1 MVSSFQCLP
10 VPHIVFGTRKLS
22 ALPDLYR
29 SYGKNPV
36 LVLGRTSLS
45 KYRTWQ
51 DIKTRI
57 IDTCSSGIPP
67 VIEVCS
73 EPTPALIDEAVSRLL
88 QSSPIDM
95 VIAIGG
101 GSVLDAGKAI
111 SAMLVEQKPV
121 TYFLEGVGTKQP
133 SGNKL
138 PFLAIPT
145 TAGTGSE
152 TTNNAVIRSPE
163 NGFKKSLRHKNY
175 SPNLTLVDPEI
186 TLSCPS
192 SLTAACGMDCFT
204 QLTEAYLS
212 TSASSLTDSLAI
224 DGIRAIA
231 RSLETAFLDGS
242 NLQAR
247 SDMAY
252 AALLS
257 GIVLSNAGLGSVHG
271 LAGVIGGFFD
281 IPHGAVCGGL
291 MATTNKTTLN
301 ALRES
306 AEKTDIEKTA
316 LQKYSNLGRVFSK
329 KSQKTDNWFQD
340 FFIDELVRLTELFN
354 LPTFDTF
361 GMNSTDLERI
371 VSASDNKYNP
381 VQLTRE
387 DLMHILSS
395 RLQ

>member
-1 MVSSFQCLP
+1 
-10 VPHIVFGTRKLS
+10 
-22 ALPDLYR
+22 
-29 SYGKNPV
+29 
-36 LVLGRTSLS
+36 
-45 KYRTWQ
+45 
-51 DIKTRI
+51 
-57 IDTCSSGIPP
+57 
-67 VIEVCS
+67 
-73 EPTPALIDEAVSRLL
+73 
-88 QSSPIDM
+88 M

-121 TYFLEGVGTKQP
+121 TDFLEGVGTKQP
-133 SGNKL
+133 GGVKL

-152 TTNNAVIRSPE
+152 TTNNAVIKSPE

-175 SPNLTLVDPEI
+175 PPDLTLVDPET
-186 TLSCPS
+186 TLSCPP

-212 TSASSLTDSLAI
+212 TRASSLTDSLAI
-224 DGIRAIA
+224 DGLHGIA

-257 GIVLSNAGLGSVHG
+257 GIVLSNAGLGTVHG
-271 LAGVIGGFFD
+271 LAGTIGGFFD
-281 IPHGAVCGGL
+281 IPHGAVCTTL
-291 MATTNKTTLN
+291 MAATNRTTLN
-301 ALRES
+301 ALRKS
-306 AEKTDIEKTA
+306 TEKTAAEETA
-316 LQKYSNLGRVFSK
+316 LQKYSTLGRIFSK
-329 KSQKTDNWFQD
+329 KSNKTDNWFQD
-340 FFIDELVRLTELFN
+340 FFIDELIRLTELFK
-354 LPTFDTF
+354 LPSLDTF

-371 VSASDNKYNP
+371 ISASSNKYNP

-387 DLMHILSS
+387 DLLHILSS